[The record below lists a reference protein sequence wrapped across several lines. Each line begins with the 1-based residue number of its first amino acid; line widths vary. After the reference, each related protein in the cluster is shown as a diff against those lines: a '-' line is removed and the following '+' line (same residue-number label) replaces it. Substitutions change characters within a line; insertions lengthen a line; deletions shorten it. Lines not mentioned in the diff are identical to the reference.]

1 MLKEKTMR
9 SAVALL
15 LVAALAACAKKE
27 EATPDSAAA
36 AAAPAAPTVASFAG
50 TWASAAVLEGSPD
63 TVKSTLTIGAD
74 GSCSLM
80 LPDRPT
86 VTCTTSMS
94 GDSLV
99 VQTSEYESVMRK
111 GVMTSVRS
119 ASVMSGSTM
128 TGSLVSTYKMP
139 SGEQKVNGTIT
150 STKAP

>member
-1 MLKEKTMR
+1 MR
-9 SAVALL
+9 SAVAFL

-50 TWASAAVLEGSPD
+50 SWNSVAVLEGSPD
-63 TVKSTLTIGAD
+63 SVKSTLNIGAD
-74 GSCSLM
+74 GSCSLV
-80 LPDRPT
+80 LADRPNIA
-86 VTCTTSMS
+86 CTTSMS

-111 GVMTSVRS
+111 GVMTSVRT

-128 TGSLVSTYKMP
+128 TGNLVSTYKMP
-139 SGEQKVNGTIT
+139 NGDQKVNGTIT